1 MVNKKIFTGYKVK
14 PMNSYFP
21 NFLLFFMKISHHGP
35 PFPPPHPLQPVPCAV
50 APPPPL
56 RSIRSIRSIRFFR
69 FRPSVAAS
77 PVCGGAATAPPFHP
91 FHPSRPFLPLP
102 SVRCRPPV
110 AVRPVPCAVAL
121 PPPHAGQEV
130 KKLWTGILFQKKG
143 GQVPLPALVKFFI
156 VYLSPLI
163 HI

>member
-14 PMNSYFP
+14 PMKPYFP
-21 NFLLFFMKISHHGP
+21 NFLLFFMKISHRSIPSHRSIR
-35 PFPPPHPLQPVPCAV
+35 PVPCAV
-50 APPPPL
+50 APPLPL
-56 RSIRSIRSIRFFR
+56 RFIRSIRFIR
-69 FRPSVAAS
+69 SRPSRVRWCRHRRRPSVS
-77 PVCGGAATAPPFHP
+77 SVL
-91 FHPSRPFLPLP
+91 SVP
-102 SVRCRPPV
+102 SV
-110 AVRPVPCAVAL
+110 AIRPVLCAVAL